1 MLDNTVARRANA
13 MIWRYR
19 GRAGEYM
26 WEKEQERLKRYKDR
40 PWELQ
45 SRESQGDPMIVLFFI
60 CMGLL
65 AGIFLFSLF
74 Q

>member
-1 MLDNTVARRANA
+1 MNPRFG
-13 MIWRYR
+13 
-19 GRAGEYM
+19 GRIGEYL

-45 SRESQGDPMIVLFFI
+45 SRESQGDPLFVLLFI
-60 CMGLL
+60 CIGTL
-65 AGIFLFSLF
+65 AVIFLFSFF

>member
-1 MLDNTVARRANA
+1 
-13 MIWRYR
+13 MIPRFG
-19 GRAGEYM
+19 GRVGEYM

-45 SRESQGDPMIVLFFI
+45 SRESQGDPLLVLIFI
-60 CMGLL
+60 CMAIL
-65 AGIFLFSLF
+65 AGIFLFSFF

>member
-19 GRAGEYM
+19 GRVGEYM

-65 AGIFLFSLF
+65 AGIFLFSIF

>member
-1 MLDNTVARRANA
+1 
-13 MIWRYR
+13 MIPRFG
-19 GRAGEYM
+19 GRVGEYM

-45 SRESQGDPMIVLFFI
+45 SRESQGDPLFVLLFI
-60 CMGLL
+60 CMGIL

>member
-1 MLDNTVARRANA
+1 
-13 MIWRYR
+13 MIPRFG
-19 GRAGEYM
+19 GRVGEYM

-45 SRESQGDPMIVLFFI
+45 SRESQGDPLFVLLFI
-60 CMGLL
+60 CAGIL

>member
-1 MLDNTVARRANA
+1 
-13 MIWRYR
+13 MIPRFR
-19 GRAGEYM
+19 GRVGEYM

-45 SRESQGDPMIVLFFI
+45 SRESQGDPLFVLLFI
-60 CMGLL
+60 CMAIL
-65 AGIFLFSLF
+65 AVIFLFSFF

>member
-1 MLDNTVARRANA
+1 
-13 MIWRYR
+13 MIPRFG
-19 GRAGEYM
+19 GRVGEYM

-45 SRESQGDPMIVLFFI
+45 SRESQGDPLFVLLFI
-60 CMGLL
+60 CL
-65 AGIFLFSLF
+65 AILAVIFLFSFF

>member
-1 MLDNTVARRANA
+1 
-13 MIWRYR
+13 MIPRFG
-19 GRAGEYM
+19 GRIGEYM

-45 SRESQGDPMIVLFFI
+45 SRESQGNPLLVLLFI
-60 CMGLL
+60 CMAIL
-65 AGIFLFSLF
+65 AVIFLFSFF

>member
-1 MLDNTVARRANA
+1 

-19 GRAGEYM
+19 GRVGEYM

-45 SRESQGDPMIVLFFI
+45 SRESQGDPIIVLFFI

>member
-1 MLDNTVARRANA
+1 
-13 MIWRYR
+13 MIPRFG
-19 GRAGEYM
+19 GRVGEYM

-45 SRESQGDPMIVLFFI
+45 SRESQGSPLLVLLFI
-60 CMGLL
+60 SLGLL
-65 AGIFLFSLF
+65 AGIFLLSFF

>member
-1 MLDNTVARRANA
+1 
-13 MIWRYR
+13 MIPRFR
-19 GRAGEYM
+19 GRVGEYM

-45 SRESQGDPMIVLFFI
+45 SRESQGDPLFVLLFI
-60 CMGLL
+60 CMAIL
-65 AGIFLFSLF
+65 AGIFLLSFF